1 MSFEEIKQLI
11 NGESGK
17 LIIVE
22 EGRPVAV
29 VMNFE
34 EYKRTLKKND
44 FPGQVSF
51 PTMLQEPKAEL
62 VKGSLP
68 LELQKEELKIVDVQ
82 RQLAQ
87 RQVLSNNQV
96 RETAQICLKVE
107 ETFNYPQDIEWCISE
122 GELWLLQS
130 RPITGKTK

>member
-68 LELQKEELKIVDVQ
+68 LELQKEELKIDD
-82 RQLAQ
+82 LP
-87 RQVLSNNQV
+87 
-96 RETAQICLKVE
+96 
-107 ETFNYPQDIEWCISE
+107 F
-122 GELWLLQS
+122 
-130 RPITGKTK
+130 